1 MVIVLLYF
9 FFFSLLFVFFK
20 LWTRNRGNH
29 NAQKCIKYINKISS
43 NLLWI
48 LNTYANKCALS
59 FHLYI
64 FSILPKISWSV
75 AILNILRFLNDNYIY
90 HFIHNFSLM
99 LLTWVS
105 INEYIEKLA
114 IFNQY
119 TKRKIHPYKYIV
131 KR

>member
-1 MVIVLLYF
+1 MCYRFGHCIIVLFL
-9 FFFSLLFVFFK
+9 FSLLFVFFK

-64 FSILPKISWSV
+64 LSILPKISWSV
-75 AILNILRFLNDNYIY
+75 AILNILRFWMIITSTISYTIIPNI
-90 HFIHNFSLM
+90 
-99 LLTWVS
+99 
-105 INEYIEKLA
+105 INLS
-114 IFNQY
+114 FNQWKHKKISNY
-119 TKRKIHPYKYIV
+119 LAWIHPYKYIV